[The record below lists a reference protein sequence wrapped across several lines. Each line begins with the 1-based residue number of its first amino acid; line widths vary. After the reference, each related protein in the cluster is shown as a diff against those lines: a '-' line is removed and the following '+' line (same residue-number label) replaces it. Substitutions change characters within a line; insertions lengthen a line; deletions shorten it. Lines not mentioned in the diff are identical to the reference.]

1 MITGNTVKKLNSGS
15 IAGQSDMEPENG
27 SNNQS

>member
-1 MITGNTVKKLNSGS
+1 MITGNTGKKRNSGNTP
-15 IAGQSDMEPENG
+15 GEPDLEPENG